1 MVRTIS
7 SAQESTSEIVHW
19 SSSETSSSIFFGTE
33 TWKILKSNSSVF
45 LLSGWNEDG
54 ITSSGST
61 SSSSDFTD
69 EKTHTT
75 VLDSFLVKN
84 IFTSE
89 ETEMG
94 VSMKE
99 TESTSSRGGVDPA

>member
-1 MVRTIS
+1 
-7 SAQESTSEIVHW
+7 
-19 SSSETSSSIFFGTE
+19 
-33 TWKILKSNSSVF
+33 
-45 LLSGWNEDG
+45 
-54 ITSSGST
+54 
-61 SSSSDFTD
+61 
-69 EKTHTT
+69 
-75 VLDSFLVKN
+75 LDSFLVKN